1 MTTNSKFTWLTSDIL
16 SELHL
21 RRFCS
26 NNSFAAL
33 AVPCT
38 CSSNQNRRWCN
49 RRIFAWFLL
58 QDNNSSC
65 RCLELTY
72 SYFRWLEQLKSR
84 MKSRK
89 LDIAYLF
96 YSKNVWIWQIIWIVS
111 LAISL
116 INKQRQA
123 RSHPLKLKK
132 KQNVLTF
139 AVSIENSSVIHAQLH
154 SSTLTKSRFKKF
166 KQIWILKKI
175 E

>member
-1 MTTNSKFTWLTSDIL
+1 MSFQRTSSPPAAEVSVGPTLFEPSRNWTLNELNSKFTSLTSSIL
-16 SELHL
+16 SEFHL

-38 CSSNQNRRWCN
+38 CSSNQNQRWCN

-96 YSKNVWIWQIIWIVS
+96 YSKNV
-111 LAISL
+111 
-116 INKQRQA
+116 
-123 RSHPLKLKK
+123 
-132 KQNVLTF
+132 
-139 AVSIENSSVIHAQLH
+139 
-154 SSTLTKSRFKKF
+154 
-166 KQIWILKKI
+166 
-175 E
+175 